1 MHKGKKVIV
10 LGVTGGIAA
19 YKAATLTSKLCQANY
34 DVHVIMTDS
43 AQQFITPL
51 TFQTL
56 SRNPV
61 VSGLW
66 EQPRW
71 EPEHVALADIADLL
85 VIAPCTVNCL
95 AKLAWGLA
103 DDALSTYAVTHNQ
116 QVLLAPAMNPKMWQ
130 NPAVKQNVE
139 LLKSRNVEL
148 LGPAAGRVAC
158 GTEGLGRMV
167 EPEQI
172 FERICQILP
181 PEASPRIPTH
191 SRD

>member
-1 MHKGKKVIV
+1 MNIGFAMCGSFCTYQKVFPI
-10 LGVTGGIAA
+10 LEILSRDYQVTPIFTDASYG
-19 YKAATLTSKLCQANY
+19 
-34 DVHVIMTDS
+34 TDS
-43 AQQFITPL
+43 RFGSCGEHIEAAMEICGTPPLHTIAQA
-51 TFQTL
+51 
-56 SRNPV
+56 
-61 VSGLW
+61 
-66 EQPRW
+66 
-71 EPEHVALADIADLL
+71 EPIGPKKLLDVL

-181 PEASPRIPTH
+181 PEVSPRIPTH